1 MAGCAFRRLDFR
13 NYLRGAFA
21 DGIAGKII
29 NAIPPELKLAVGAGI
44 GLFITFVGL
53 QGSGIIEANS
63 STLVSIGNIH
73 SGPVLLTVFGVIVTV
88 ILMVL
93 RVNGGVFIGMLLTAV
108 AGMIC
113 GLIPVP
119 THCRQRAESCADFR
133 TGVDAPSGYL
143 LRTNADCHFNFPV
156 RRIFRYGRYA
166 GSCSDTGR
174 TDEGKQTSARGKSA
188 SGRFNINR
196 YRSRARY
203 VYNDFLC

>member
-21 DGIAGKII
+21 DGTAGKII

-108 AGMIC
+108 AGMVC

-119 THCRQRAESCADFR
+119 THIVGS
-133 TGVDAPSGYL
+133 VPSLAPTFGQAWMHL
-143 LRTNADCHFNFPV
+143 PD
-156 RRIFRYGRYA
+156 IF
-166 GSCSDTGR
+166 SVQMLIVILT
-174 TDEGKQTSARGKSA
+174 
-188 SGRFNINR
+188 
-196 YRSRARY
+196 
-203 VYNDFLC
+203 FLFVGFSIRPERWWL